1 MNILSLDKN
10 IIDPDEK
17 NMTEIHRLLLTAGL
31 SFIGFKVFGN
41 FLPIFQ
47 ILHFF
52 GFHSK
57 KCLLKINVSQ
67 NKIFDFWR
75 KQIMPMNQACS
86 RLNSDKVSNFDFWAD
101 FQLCL
106 ILTGSAS

>member
-1 MNILSLDKN
+1 MSIRKKEPSLNILSLDKN

-52 GFHSK
+52 GFHSN

-67 NKIFDFWR
+67 NKIFEFWR

-86 RLNSDKVSNFDFWAD
+86 RLNSDKVSKF
-101 FQLCL
+101 
-106 ILTGSAS
+106 